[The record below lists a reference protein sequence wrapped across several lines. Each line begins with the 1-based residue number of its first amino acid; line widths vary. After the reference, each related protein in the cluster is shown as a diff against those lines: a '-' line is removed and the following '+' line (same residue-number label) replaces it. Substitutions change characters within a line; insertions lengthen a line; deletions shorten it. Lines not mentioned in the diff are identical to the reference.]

1 MSLPAELDARIEA
14 FDGIERIVLQG
25 ELDMSTCPIL
35 VEHLE
40 RIESTTSGIEIDLEG
55 VRFMDSSGLHCMI
68 GARSRAV
75 KEGRVLRLL
84 NPSARVRRLFEI
96 AGMGDWLMDPESGPQ
111 GEGSG
116 QSDPGIGD
124 PGEAADFGPS
134 GSGIDDPD
142 TGPIIGAAL

>member
-40 RIESTTSGIEIDLEG
+40 RIESTTSVIEIDLEG

-68 GARSRAV
+68 DARSRAV
-75 KEGRVLRLL
+75 KEGRALRLL

-96 AGMGDWLMDPESGPQ
+96 AGMGDWLVDPESDRQ
-111 GEGSG
+111 GG
-116 QSDPGIGD
+116 
-124 PGEAADFGPS
+124 AADFGPS